1 MVKKIFPLF
10 LLIFSFNFSQNVE
23 EIKNIIRFSNQ
34 QELISYVNDA
44 KSKGF
49 RFDQVRDLA
58 IAQGANN
65 SELSLLENLW
75 NKEDSETQSSNENN
89 VSISSDIGFNQ
100 KIYNNSKP
108 EIKKSNRFGSDFFN
122 NSNISTSP
130 QLYLATPKDYI
141 LGPGDEIII
150 HLYGASEKTY
160 DTEISREGIIKLEKL
175 APIYLSG
182 LNMKQ
187 AKSRL
192 KFKLSEIYFG
202 LKSSNQIEKVEID
215 LNLKKARSVVV
226 NVIGQIE
233 VPGTYTVSG
242 FSSVLNV
249 LYASGGPNEIG
260 SYRNIK
266 LIRSGKVFYEI
277 DLYDY
282 FTNGTYPTIYLQDQD
297 VLYVPPLKKEVEI
310 LNGFKIK
317 GKFELKDDENFN
329 DIIEHSGGF
338 SVNSYKEKIFVKR
351 IKNLGE
357 FYTDIDKQNYS
368 IEIPF
373 NGDVISAKTPN
384 DFVSNKISISGSVT
398 LAGNYSLNE
407 IKTVGDLI
415 ESAKGF
421 TNDAL
426 KSNAL
431 LYRTNEGLQNELIS
445 IDFNDETNLNFSL
458 KNLDSLYVPSA
469 KDLEVK
475 KTIDISGEIKNP
487 GTYPYKKNMSVKDA
501 IILAGG
507 FLNNYNDLSV
517 DVFRNLSTTNNEN
530 LTEVFSVGIS
540 ENLKGSEN
548 LILKN
553 NDIISVRLKDYFQ
566 EIEKFQIEGEV
577 KSRGFFAI
585 SKANQKLSTIFNN
598 IEFKKT
604 ANFEAIYIER
614 DDKKIPIT
622 FKNNVILNDLTV
634 LKNDKIFIKKKLN
647 LVYIEGEVQNQMI
660 IPYKSNLSFLN
671 SVSKAGGFTPNSD
684 KSKSYV
690 TYSNGSSKRTKK
702 FLFFNIYP
710 KVKLDSKIII
720 PKKIKKE
727 KNNSGEIIGFSSA
740 LASIAAI
747 ISLISK

>member
-1 MVKKIFPLF
+1 M
-10 LLIFSFNFSQNVE
+10 
-23 EIKNIIRFSNQ
+23 
-34 QELISYVNDA
+34 
-44 KSKGF
+44 
-49 RFDQVRDLA
+49 
-58 IAQGANN
+58 
-65 SELSLLENLW
+65 
-75 NKEDSETQSSNENN
+75 
-89 VSISSDIGFNQ
+89 
-100 KIYNNSKP
+100 
-108 EIKKSNRFGSDFFN
+108 
-122 NSNISTSP
+122 P
-130 QLYLATPKDYI
+130 Q
-141 LGPGDEIII
+141 
-150 HLYGASEKTY
+150 
-160 DTEISREGIIKLEKL
+160 
-175 APIYLSG
+175 
-182 LNMKQ
+182 
-187 AKSRL
+187 
-192 KFKLSEIYFG
+192 
-202 LKSSNQIEKVEID
+202 
-215 LNLKKARSVVV
+215 
-226 NVIGQIE
+226 
-233 VPGTYTVSG
+233 
-242 FSSVLNV
+242 
-249 LYASGGPNEIG
+249 GGPNEIG

-622 FKNNVILNDLTV
+622 FKKQCN
-634 LKNDKIFIKKKLN
+634 IK
-647 LVYIEGEVQNQMI
+647 
-660 IPYKSNLSFLN
+660 
-671 SVSKAGGFTPNSD
+671 
-684 KSKSYV
+684 
-690 TYSNGSSKRTKK
+690 
-702 FLFFNIYP
+702 
-710 KVKLDSKIII
+710 
-720 PKKIKKE
+720 
-727 KNNSGEIIGFSSA
+727 
-740 LASIAAI
+740 
-747 ISLISK
+747 